1 MNHKFYRSRP
11 MKGLVWILTC
21 GFLCVSLV
29 CGLFLSY
36 MLSKDQS
43 PIQMADTYPKSSM
56 FADDLNT
63 AAGKIAAAYSN
74 TSRFSSVTDDSCMI
88 DLDEVLNDQPLSGK
102 NTSGLAYSF
111 SDLKKWVSDSWSYDS
126 DPGHTIV
133 ICEKEDGTK
142 EYFPFSDFQDQ
153 IKNGTLNFRYNQQ
166 FLHDDVWTEKE
177 AYDMIM
183 SELEYDYL
191 EKEVSVNALTGIYGS
206 DKTTL
211 KYVSVSSCTQTPL
224 VEDFSPEGGTSL
236 LDILN
241 HDPNWNDRVLDAL
254 NALEKTLSLVSAYM
268 DSQNVF
274 QEYGA
279 DSNLTW
285 LLVDNE
291 NKKAFSNQE
300 ISYSSAASLLSKMK
314 QTPVYVLAGSDRSFK
329 TAGTAIS
336 NTGHGILSASAWLQ
350 NIESYLNLSDYTFA
364 MAMDTDYPA
373 ADIFS
378 AHADTYQICQKWA
391 RPALAGFTAGL
402 ILTLI
407 GSLWLCFNA
416 GRTSKDGNIHLTFID
431 RWFTEIYGVVLFL
444 IWFLPFVYV
453 INHSALITLYE
464 NAQSGR
470 KAHAFVL
477 ISLLLYTFVLML
489 SFMLGMIRRI
499 RTKTFWK
506 NSLTCRI
513 PSLIRLFF
521 RKLKDFFA
529 LYFTNTALKITL
541 TLGLAVFLF
550 FQFIFSI
557 LAVNTPQVFLL
568 LLFVMDAA
576 ALVWVLK
583 KADGQDQI
591 TLGLK
596 KITEG
601 NLQYKIPVDH
611 LKGNQKQ
618 TAEYINNIG
627 NGLDAAVDKSLRDE
641 RLKTE
646 LITNVSHDIKTPLTS
661 IINYI
666 SLLKQENFT
675 DPKICGYLD
684 ILDEKAHRLKTLTE
698 DVVEASKISTG
709 NVSLNIQPLNF
720 TELAQQVCGEFQ
732 EQFQRR
738 QLTIVTLFSA
748 KQPTI
753 LADGQKMW
761 RVLSNLFTNIYKYAM
776 EGTRVYISLENQG
789 TKVVFTAKN
798 ISAQALNFSADQLT
812 ERFIRGDLSRST
824 EGSGLGLSIAKT
836 LTELQKGS
844 FRLYLDGD
852 LFKVVIT
859 FPVENKLPE
868 EDK

>member
-43 PIQMADTYPKSSM
+43 PTQMADTYTKSSM
-56 FADDLNT
+56 FADDLDI
-63 AAGKIAAAYSN
+63 AAGKITAAYSN

-153 IKNGTLNFRYNQQ
+153 LKNGTLNFRYNQQ

-183 SELEYDYL
+183 NELEYDYF
-191 EKEVSVNALTGIYGS
+191 EKEFSVNALTGIYGS

-211 KYVSVSSCTQTPL
+211 KYVSVSNCTQTPL
-224 VEDFSPEGGTSL
+224 VEDFSPEGGTSI

-268 DSQNVF
+268 DSQNVL
-274 QEYGA
+274 QEYET

-291 NKKAFSNQE
+291 NKKAFSNQDV
-300 ISYSSAASLLSKMK
+300 SYSLAASLLSKME
-314 QTPVYVLAGSDRSFK
+314 QTPVYILTGSNRSFE

-336 NTGHGILSASAWLQ
+336 NTGHGILSASAWQ
-350 NIESYLNLSDYTFA
+350 KNIESYLNLSDYTFA
-364 MAMDTDYPA
+364 MAVDTDYPA
-373 ADIFS
+373 ADVFS

-391 RPALAGFTAGL
+391 RPALAGFAAGL

-431 RWFTEIYGVVLFL
+431 KWFTEIYVVVLFL
-444 IWFLPFVYV
+444 IWFLPFAYV
-453 INHSALITLYE
+453 INHSALFTLYE
-464 NAQSGR
+464 NAQRGR

-489 SFMLGMIRRI
+489 SFVLGMIRRI

-513 PSLIRLFF
+513 FSLIRLFF
-521 RKLKDFFA
+521 HKLKDFFA

-568 LLFVMDAA
+568 PLFVMDAA

-601 NLQYKIPVDH
+601 DLQYKISVDR
-611 LKGNQKQ
+611 LKGNQKR

-627 NGLDAAVDKSLRDE
+627 SGLDAAVDKSLRDE

-738 QLTIVTLFSA
+738 QLTIVTLFST

-859 FPVENKLPE
+859 FPVEKKLSE

>member
-43 PIQMADTYPKSSM
+43 PVQMADTYTKSSM
-56 FADDLNT
+56 FADDLDI
-63 AAGKIAAAYSN
+63 AAGKITAAYSN

-183 SELEYDYL
+183 NELEYDYL
-191 EKEVSVNALTGIYGS
+191 EKEFSVNALTGIYSS

-224 VEDFSPEGGTSL
+224 VEDFSPEGGTSI

-268 DSQNVF
+268 DSQNVL
-274 QEYGA
+274 QEYET

-291 NKKAFSNQE
+291 NKKAFSNQDV
-300 ISYSSAASLLSKMK
+300 SYSLAASLLSKMK
-314 QTPVYVLAGSDRSFK
+314 QTPVYILTGSDRSFE

-336 NTGHGILSASAWLQ
+336 NTGHGILSASAWQ
-350 NIESYLNLSDYTFA
+350 KNIESYLNLSDYTFA
-364 MAMDTDYPA
+364 MAVDTDYPA
-373 ADIFS
+373 EDVFS

-391 RPALAGFTAGL
+391 RPALAGFAAGL

-431 RWFTEIYGVVLFL
+431 KWFTEIYVVVLFL
-444 IWFLPFVYV
+444 IWFLPFAYV
-453 INHSALITLYE
+453 INHSALFTLYE
-464 NAQSGR
+464 NAQRGR

-477 ISLLLYTFVLML
+477 ICLLLYTFVLML
-489 SFMLGMIRRI
+489 SFVLGMIRRI

-513 PSLIRLFF
+513 FSLIRLFF
-521 RKLKDFFA
+521 HKLKDFFA

-568 LLFVMDAA
+568 PLFVMDAA

-601 NLQYKIPVDH
+601 DLQYKIPTDR
-611 LKGNQKQ
+611 LKGNQKR

-627 NGLDAAVDKSLRDE
+627 SGLDAAVDKSLRDE

-738 QLTIVTLFSA
+738 QLTIVTLFST

>member
-43 PIQMADTYPKSSM
+43 PIQMSDTYPKSSM

-63 AAGKIAAAYSN
+63 AAGKITSAYSN
-74 TSRFSSVTDDSCMI
+74 ISRFSSVADDSCMI

-177 AYDMIM
+177 AYNIIM
-183 SELEYDYL
+183 DELEYDYV
-191 EKEVSVNALTGIYGS
+191 EKEFSVNALTGIYGS

-268 DSQNVF
+268 DSQNVL
-274 QEYGA
+274 QEYEA

-300 ISYSSAASLLSKMK
+300 TSYSSAASLLSKMK
-314 QTPVYVLAGSDRSFK
+314 QTPVYVLADSDRTFE
-329 TAGTAIS
+329 TAGTAIN

-350 NIESYLNLSDYTFA
+350 DIESHLNLSDYTFA
-364 MAMDTDYPA
+364 MAVDTDYPA
-373 ADIFS
+373 EDVFS
-378 AHADTYQICQKWA
+378 AHADTYQLCLKWA
-391 RPALAGFTAGL
+391 RPALAGFAAGL
-402 ILTLI
+402 ILALI

-416 GRTSKDGNIHLTFID
+416 GRTSKDGNIHLTFTD
-431 RWFTEIYGVVLFL
+431 RWFTEIYGAVLFL

-453 INHSALITLYE
+453 INHSK
-464 NAQSGR
+464 NAQNGR

-477 ISLLLYTFVLML
+477 ISILLYTFVLML

-513 PSLIRLFF
+513 LSLIRLFF

-859 FPVENKLPE
+859 FPVEKESHE
-868 EDK
+868 EA

>member
-1 MNHKFYRSRP
+1 
-11 MKGLVWILTC
+11 
-21 GFLCVSLV
+21 
-29 CGLFLSY
+29 
-36 MLSKDQS
+36 
-43 PIQMADTYPKSSM
+43 
-56 FADDLNT
+56 
-63 AAGKIAAAYSN
+63 
-74 TSRFSSVTDDSCMI
+74 
-88 DLDEVLNDQPLSGK
+88 
-102 NTSGLAYSF
+102 
-111 SDLKKWVSDSWSYDS
+111 
-126 DPGHTIV
+126 
-133 ICEKEDGTK
+133 
-142 EYFPFSDFQDQ
+142 
-153 IKNGTLNFRYNQQ
+153 
-166 FLHDDVWTEKE
+166 
-177 AYDMIM
+177 
-183 SELEYDYL
+183 
-191 EKEVSVNALTGIYGS
+191 
-206 DKTTL
+206 
-211 KYVSVSSCTQTPL
+211 
-224 VEDFSPEGGTSL
+224 
-236 LDILN
+236 
-241 HDPNWNDRVLDAL
+241 
-254 NALEKTLSLVSAYM
+254 
-268 DSQNVF
+268 
-274 QEYGA
+274 
-279 DSNLTW
+279 
-285 LLVDNE
+285 
-291 NKKAFSNQE
+291 
-300 ISYSSAASLLSKMK
+300 
-314 QTPVYVLAGSDRSFK
+314 
-329 TAGTAIS
+329 
-336 NTGHGILSASAWLQ
+336 
-350 NIESYLNLSDYTFA
+350 
-364 MAMDTDYPA
+364 MDTDYPA

-444 IWFLPFVYV
+444 IWFLPFAYV

-489 SFMLGMIRRI
+489 SFVLGMIRRI

-513 PSLIRLFF
+513 FSLIRLFF
-521 RKLKDFFA
+521 HKLKDFFA

-557 LAVNTPQVFLL
+557 LAVNTPQIFLL

-601 NLQYKIPVDH
+601 DLQYKIPTDR
-611 LKGNQKQ
+611 LKGNQKR

-627 NGLDAAVDKSLRDE
+627 SGLDAAVDKSLRDE

-789 TKVVFTAKN
+789 TKVVFTDKN

-859 FPVENKLPE
+859 FPVEKKLPE

>member
-21 GFLCVSLV
+21 GFLCISLL

-43 PIQMADTYPKSSM
+43 PTQMADTYTKSSM
-56 FADDLNT
+56 FADDLDI
-63 AAGKIAAAYSN
+63 AAGKITAAYSN

-183 SELEYDYL
+183 NELEYDYF
-191 EKEVSVNALTGIYGS
+191 EKEFSVNALTGIYGS

-224 VEDFSPEGGTSL
+224 VEDFSPEGGTSI

-268 DSQNVF
+268 DSQNVL
-274 QEYGA
+274 QEYET

-291 NKKAFSNQE
+291 NKKAFSNQDV
-300 ISYSSAASLLSKMK
+300 SYSLAASLLSKME
-314 QTPVYVLAGSDRSFK
+314 QTPVYVLAGSDRSFE

-336 NTGHGILSASAWLQ
+336 NTGHGILSASAWQ
-350 NIESYLNLSDYTFA
+350 KNIESYLNLSDYTFA
-364 MAMDTDYPA
+364 MAVDTDYPA
-373 ADIFS
+373 ADVFS

-391 RPALAGFTAGL
+391 RPALAGFAAGL

-416 GRTSKDGNIHLTFID
+416 GRTSKDGNIHLTFTD
-431 RWFTEIYGVVLFL
+431 KWFTEIYVVVLFL
-444 IWFLPFVYV
+444 IWFLPFAYV
-453 INHSALITLYE
+453 INHSALFTLYE
-464 NAQSGR
+464 NAQRGR

-477 ISLLLYTFVLML
+477 ICLLLYTFVLML
-489 SFMLGMIRRI
+489 SFVLGMIRRI

-513 PSLIRLFF
+513 FSLIRLFF
-521 RKLKDFFA
+521 HKLKDFFA

-568 LLFVMDAA
+568 PLFVMDAA

-601 NLQYKIPVDH
+601 DLQYKIPTDR
-611 LKGNQKQ
+611 LKGNQKR

-627 NGLDAAVDKSLRDE
+627 SGLDAAVDKSLRDE

-738 QLTIVTLFSA
+738 QLTIVTLFST

-859 FPVENKLPE
+859 FPVEKKLSE

>member
-21 GFLCVSLV
+21 GFLCISLL

-43 PIQMADTYPKSSM
+43 PTQMADTYTKSSM
-56 FADDLNT
+56 FADDLDI
-63 AAGKIAAAYSN
+63 AAGKITAAYSN

-153 IKNGTLNFRYNQQ
+153 LKNGTLNFRYNQQ

-183 SELEYDYL
+183 NELEYDYF
-191 EKEVSVNALTGIYGS
+191 EKEFSVNALTGIYGS

-211 KYVSVSSCTQTPL
+211 KYVSVSNCTQTPL
-224 VEDFSPEGGTSL
+224 VEDFSPEGGTSI

-268 DSQNVF
+268 DSQNVL
-274 QEYGA
+274 QEYET

-291 NKKAFSNQE
+291 NKKAFSNQDV
-300 ISYSSAASLLSKMK
+300 SYSLAASLLSKME
-314 QTPVYVLAGSDRSFK
+314 QTPVYVLAGSDRSFE

-336 NTGHGILSASAWLQ
+336 NTGHGILSASAWQ
-350 NIESYLNLSDYTFA
+350 KNIESYLNLSDYTFA
-364 MAMDTDYPA
+364 MAVDTDYPA
-373 ADIFS
+373 ADVFS

-391 RPALAGFTAGL
+391 RPALAGFAAGL

-416 GRTSKDGNIHLTFID
+416 GRTSKDGNIHLTFTD
-431 RWFTEIYGVVLFL
+431 KWFTEIYVVVLFL
-444 IWFLPFVYV
+444 IWFLPFAYV
-453 INHSALITLYE
+453 INHSALFTLYE
-464 NAQSGR
+464 NAQRGR

-477 ISLLLYTFVLML
+477 ICLLLYTFVLML
-489 SFMLGMIRRI
+489 SFVLGMIRRI

-513 PSLIRLFF
+513 FSLIRLFF
-521 RKLKDFFA
+521 HKLKDFFA

-568 LLFVMDAA
+568 PLFVMDAA

-601 NLQYKIPVDH
+601 DLQYKIPTDR
-611 LKGNQKQ
+611 LKGNQKR

-627 NGLDAAVDKSLRDE
+627 SGLDAAVDKSLRDE

-738 QLTIVTLFSA
+738 QLTIVTLFST

-859 FPVENKLPE
+859 FPVEKKLSE

>member
-11 MKGLVWILTC
+11 MKGLVWVLTC
-21 GFLCVSLV
+21 GFLCVSLL

-43 PIQMADTYPKSSM
+43 PIQMADTYTKSSM
-56 FADDLNT
+56 FADDLDI
-63 AAGKIAAAYSN
+63 AAGKITAAYSN

-153 IKNGTLNFRYNQQ
+153 LKNGTLNFRYNQQ
-166 FLHDDVWTEKE
+166 FLHDDMWTEKE

-183 SELEYDYL
+183 NELEYDYY
-191 EKEVSVNALTGIYGS
+191 EKEFSVNALTGIYGS

-211 KYVSVSSCTQTPL
+211 KYVSVSNCTQTPL
-224 VEDFSPEGGTSL
+224 VEDFSPEGGTSI

-268 DSQNVF
+268 DSQNVL
-274 QEYGA
+274 QEYET

-285 LLVDNE
+285 LLADND
-291 NKKAFSNQE
+291 NKKAFSNQDV
-300 ISYSSAASLLSKMK
+300 SYSLAASLLSKMK
-314 QTPVYVLAGSDRSFK
+314 QTPVYILTGSDRSFE

-336 NTGHGILSASAWLQ
+336 NTGHGILSASAWQ
-350 NIESYLNLSDYTFA
+350 KNIESYLNLSDTFA
-364 MAMDTDYPA
+364 MAVDTDYPA
-373 ADIFS
+373 ADVFS

-391 RPALAGFTAGL
+391 RPALAGFAAGL

-416 GRTSKDGNIHLTFID
+416 GRTSKDGNIHLTFTD
-431 RWFTEIYGVVLFL
+431 KWFTEIYGVVLFL
-444 IWFLPFVYV
+444 IWFLPFAYV
-453 INHSALITLYE
+453 ISHSALFTLYE
-464 NAQSGR
+464 NAQRGR

-477 ISLLLYTFVLML
+477 ICLLLYTFVLML
-489 SFMLGMIRRI
+489 TFVLGMIRRI

-513 PSLIRLFF
+513 FSLIRLFF
-521 RKLKDFFA
+521 RKLKAFFA

-568 LLFVMDAA
+568 PLFVMDAA

-601 NLQYKIPVDH
+601 DLQYKIPTDR
-611 LKGNQKQ
+611 LKGNQKR

-627 NGLDAAVDKSLRDE
+627 SGLDAAVDKSLRDE

-698 DVVEASKISTG
+698 DVVEASKINTG

-738 QLTIVTLFSA
+738 QLTIVTLFST

-761 RVLSNLFTNIYKYAM
+761 CVLSNLFTNIYKYAM

-859 FPVENKLPE
+859 FPVETKLPE

>member
-21 GFLCVSLV
+21 GFLCISLL

-43 PIQMADTYPKSSM
+43 PVQMADTYTKSSM
-56 FADDLNT
+56 FADDLDI
-63 AAGKIAAAYSN
+63 AAGKITAAYSN

-183 SELEYDYL
+183 NELEYDYF
-191 EKEVSVNALTGIYGS
+191 EKEFSVNALTGIYGS

-211 KYVSVSSCTQTPL
+211 KYVSVSNCTQTPL
-224 VEDFSPEGGTSL
+224 VEDFSPEGGTSI

-268 DSQNVF
+268 DSQNVL
-274 QEYGA
+274 QEYET

-291 NKKAFSNQE
+291 NKKAFSNQDV
-300 ISYSSAASLLSKMK
+300 SYSLAASLLSKME
-314 QTPVYVLAGSDRSFK
+314 QTPVYVLAGSDHSFE

-336 NTGHGILSASAWLQ
+336 NTGHGILSASAWQ
-350 NIESYLNLSDYTFA
+350 KNIESYLNLSDYTFA
-364 MAMDTDYPA
+364 MAVDTDYPA
-373 ADIFS
+373 ADVFS

-391 RPALAGFTAGL
+391 RPALAGFAAGL

-431 RWFTEIYGVVLFL
+431 KWFTEIYVVVLFL
-444 IWFLPFVYV
+444 IWFLPFAYV
-453 INHSALITLYE
+453 INHSALFTLYE
-464 NAQSGR
+464 NAQRGR

-477 ISLLLYTFVLML
+477 ICLLLYTFVLML
-489 SFMLGMIRRI
+489 SFVLGMIRRI

-513 PSLIRLFF
+513 FSLIRLFF
-521 RKLKDFFA
+521 HKLKDFFA

-568 LLFVMDAA
+568 PLFVMDAA

-601 NLQYKIPVDH
+601 DLQYKIPTDR
-611 LKGNQKQ
+611 LKGNQKR

-627 NGLDAAVDKSLRDE
+627 SGLDAAVDKSLRDE

-738 QLTIVTLFSA
+738 QLTIVTLFST

-859 FPVENKLPE
+859 FPVEKKLPE

>member
-43 PIQMADTYPKSSM
+43 PVQMADTYTKSSM
-56 FADDLNT
+56 FADDLDI
-63 AAGKIAAAYSN
+63 AAGKITAAYSN

-183 SELEYDYL
+183 NELEYDYL
-191 EKEVSVNALTGIYGS
+191 EKEFSVNALTGIYSS

-224 VEDFSPEGGTSL
+224 VEDFSPEGGTSI

-268 DSQNVF
+268 DSQNVL
-274 QEYGA
+274 QEYET

-291 NKKAFSNQE
+291 NKKAFSNQDV
-300 ISYSSAASLLSKMK
+300 SYSLAASLLSKME
-314 QTPVYVLAGSDRSFK
+314 QTPVYILTGSDRSFE

-336 NTGHGILSASAWLQ
+336 NTGHGILSASAWQ
-350 NIESYLNLSDYTFA
+350 KNIESYLNLSDYTFA
-364 MAMDTDYPA
+364 MAVDTDYPA
-373 ADIFS
+373 EDVFS

-391 RPALAGFTAGL
+391 RPALAGFAAGL

-431 RWFTEIYGVVLFL
+431 KWFTEIYVVVLFL
-444 IWFLPFVYV
+444 IWFLPFAYV
-453 INHSALITLYE
+453 INHSALFTLYE
-464 NAQSGR
+464 NAQRGR

-477 ISLLLYTFVLML
+477 ICLLLYTFVLML
-489 SFMLGMIRRI
+489 SFVLGMIRRI

-513 PSLIRLFF
+513 FSLIRLFF
-521 RKLKDFFA
+521 HKLKDFFA

-568 LLFVMDAA
+568 PLFVMDAA

-601 NLQYKIPVDH
+601 DLQYKIPTDR
-611 LKGNQKQ
+611 LKGNQKR

-627 NGLDAAVDKSLRDE
+627 SGLDAAVDKSLRDE

-738 QLTIVTLFSA
+738 QLTIVTLFST

>member
-43 PIQMADTYPKSSM
+43 PVQMADTYTKSSM
-56 FADDLNT
+56 FADDLDI
-63 AAGKIAAAYSN
+63 AAGKITAAYSN

-183 SELEYDYL
+183 NELEYDYF
-191 EKEVSVNALTGIYGS
+191 EKEFSVNALTGIYGS

-211 KYVSVSSCTQTPL
+211 KYVSVSNCTQTPL
-224 VEDFSPEGGTSL
+224 VEDFSPEGGTSI

-268 DSQNVF
+268 DSQNVL
-274 QEYGA
+274 QEYET

-291 NKKAFSNQE
+291 NKKAFSNQDV
-300 ISYSSAASLLSKMK
+300 SYSLAASLLSKME
-314 QTPVYVLAGSDRSFK
+314 QTPVYVLAGSDHSFE

-336 NTGHGILSASAWLQ
+336 NTGHGILSASAWQ
-350 NIESYLNLSDYTFA
+350 KNIESYLNLSDYTFA
-364 MAMDTDYPA
+364 MAVDTDYPA
-373 ADIFS
+373 ADVFS

-391 RPALAGFTAGL
+391 RPALAGFAAGL

-416 GRTSKDGNIHLTFID
+416 GRTSKDGNIHLTFTD
-431 RWFTEIYGVVLFL
+431 KWFTEIYVVVLFL
-444 IWFLPFVYV
+444 IWFLPFAYV
-453 INHSALITLYE
+453 INHSALFTLYE
-464 NAQSGR
+464 NAQRGR

-477 ISLLLYTFVLML
+477 ICLLLYTFVLML
-489 SFMLGMIRRI
+489 SFVLGMIRRI

-513 PSLIRLFF
+513 FSLIRLFF
-521 RKLKDFFA
+521 HKLKDFFA

-568 LLFVMDAA
+568 PLFVMDAA

-601 NLQYKIPVDH
+601 DLQYKIPTDR
-611 LKGNQKQ
+611 LKGNQKR

-627 NGLDAAVDKSLRDE
+627 SGLDAAVDKSLRDE

-738 QLTIVTLFSA
+738 QLTIVTLFST

-859 FPVENKLPE
+859 FPVEKESHE
-868 EDK
+868 EA

>member
-43 PIQMADTYPKSSM
+43 PTQMADTYTKSSM
-56 FADDLNT
+56 FADDLDI
-63 AAGKIAAAYSN
+63 AAGKITAAYSN

-177 AYDMIM
+177 TYDMIM
-183 SELEYDYL
+183 NELEYDYL
-191 EKEVSVNALTGIYGS
+191 EKEFSVNALTGIYGS

-211 KYVSVSSCTQTPL
+211 KYVSVSNCTQTPL
-224 VEDFSPEGGTSL
+224 VEDFSPEGGTSI

-268 DSQNVF
+268 DSQNVL
-274 QEYGA
+274 QEYET

-291 NKKAFSNQE
+291 NKKAFSNQDV
-300 ISYSSAASLLSKMK
+300 SYSLAASLLSKME
-314 QTPVYVLAGSDRSFK
+314 QTPVYILTGSNRSFE

-336 NTGHGILSASAWLQ
+336 NTGHGILSASAWQ
-350 NIESYLNLSDYTFA
+350 KNIESYLNLSDYTFA
-364 MAMDTDYPA
+364 MAVDTDYPA
-373 ADIFS
+373 ADVFS

-391 RPALAGFTAGL
+391 RPALAGFAAGL

-416 GRTSKDGNIHLTFID
+416 GRTSKDGNIHLTFTD
-431 RWFTEIYGVVLFL
+431 KWFTEIYVVVLFL
-444 IWFLPFVYV
+444 IWFLPFAYV
-453 INHSALITLYE
+453 INHSALFTLYE
-464 NAQSGR
+464 NAQRGR

-477 ISLLLYTFVLML
+477 ICLLLYTFVLML
-489 SFMLGMIRRI
+489 SFVLGMIRRI

-513 PSLIRLFF
+513 FSLIRLFF
-521 RKLKDFFA
+521 HKLKDFFA

-568 LLFVMDAA
+568 PLFVMDAA

-601 NLQYKIPVDH
+601 DLQYKIPTDR
-611 LKGNQKQ
+611 LKGNQKR

-627 NGLDAAVDKSLRDE
+627 SGLDAAVDKSLRDE

-738 QLTIVTLFSA
+738 QLTIVTLFST

-859 FPVENKLPE
+859 FPVEKKLSE

>member
-21 GFLCVSLV
+21 GFLCISLL

-43 PIQMADTYPKSSM
+43 PTQMADTYTKSSM
-56 FADDLNT
+56 FADDLDI
-63 AAGKIAAAYSN
+63 AAGKITAAYSN

-183 SELEYDYL
+183 NELEYDYL
-191 EKEVSVNALTGIYGS
+191 EKEFSVNALTGIYGS

-224 VEDFSPEGGTSL
+224 VEDFSPEGGTSI

-268 DSQNVF
+268 DSQNVL
-274 QEYGA
+274 QEYET

-291 NKKAFSNQE
+291 NKKAFSNQD
-300 ISYSSAASLLSKMK
+300 ISYSLAASLLSKMK
-314 QTPVYVLAGSDRSFK
+314 QTPVYVLAGSDHSFE

-336 NTGHGILSASAWLQ
+336 NTGHGILSASAWQ
-350 NIESYLNLSDYTFA
+350 KNIESYLNLSDYTFA
-364 MAMDTDYPA
+364 MAVDTDYPA
-373 ADIFS
+373 ADVFS

-391 RPALAGFTAGL
+391 RPALAGFAAGL

-416 GRTSKDGNIHLTFID
+416 GRTSKDGNIHLTFTD
-431 RWFTEIYGVVLFL
+431 KWFTEIYVVVLFL
-444 IWFLPFVYV
+444 IWFLPFAYV
-453 INHSALITLYE
+453 ISHSALFTLYE
-464 NAQSGR
+464 NAQRGR

-477 ISLLLYTFVLML
+477 ICLLLYTFVLML
-489 SFMLGMIRRI
+489 SLVLGMIRRI

-513 PSLIRLFF
+513 FSLIRLFF
-521 RKLKDFFA
+521 RKLKAFFA

-557 LAVNTPQVFLL
+557 LAVNTPQIFLL

-601 NLQYKIPVDH
+601 DLQYKIPTDR
-611 LKGNQKQ
+611 LKGNQKR

-627 NGLDAAVDKSLRDE
+627 SGLDAAVDKSLRDE

-675 DPKICGYLD
+675 NPKICGYLD

-738 QLTIVTLFSA
+738 QLTIVTLFST

-852 LFKVVIT
+852 LFKIVIT
-859 FPVENKLPE
+859 FPVEKKLSE

>member
-21 GFLCVSLV
+21 GFLCISLL

-43 PIQMADTYPKSSM
+43 PTQMADTYTKSSM
-56 FADDLNT
+56 FADDLDI
-63 AAGKIAAAYSN
+63 AAGKITAAYSN

-183 SELEYDYL
+183 NELEYDYL
-191 EKEVSVNALTGIYGS
+191 EKEFSVNALTGIYGS

-224 VEDFSPEGGTSL
+224 VEDFSPEGGTSI

-268 DSQNVF
+268 DSQNVL
-274 QEYGA
+274 QEYET

-291 NKKAFSNQE
+291 NKKAFSNQDV
-300 ISYSSAASLLSKMK
+300 SYSLAASLLSKME
-314 QTPVYVLAGSDRSFK
+314 QTPVYILTGSNRSFE

-336 NTGHGILSASAWLQ
+336 NTGHGILSASAWQ
-350 NIESYLNLSDYTFA
+350 KNIESYLNLSDYTFA
-364 MAMDTDYPA
+364 MAVDTDYPA
-373 ADIFS
+373 ADVFS

-391 RPALAGFTAGL
+391 RPALAGFAAGL

-431 RWFTEIYGVVLFL
+431 KWFTEIYVVVLFL
-444 IWFLPFVYV
+444 IWFLPFAYV
-453 INHSALITLYE
+453 INHSALFTLYE
-464 NAQSGR
+464 NAQRGR

-477 ISLLLYTFVLML
+477 ICLLLYTFVLML
-489 SFMLGMIRRI
+489 SFVLGMIRRI

-513 PSLIRLFF
+513 FSLIRLFF
-521 RKLKDFFA
+521 HKLKDFFA

-568 LLFVMDAA
+568 PLFVMDAA

-601 NLQYKIPVDH
+601 DLQYKIPTDR
-611 LKGNQKQ
+611 LKGNQKR

-627 NGLDAAVDKSLRDE
+627 SGLDAAVDKSLRDE

-738 QLTIVTLFSA
+738 QLTIVTLFST

-859 FPVENKLPE
+859 FPVEKKLPE
-868 EDK
+868 KDK

>member
-43 PIQMADTYPKSSM
+43 PVQMADTYTKSSM
-56 FADDLNT
+56 FADDLDI
-63 AAGKIAAAYSN
+63 AAGKITAAYSN

-183 SELEYDYL
+183 NELEYDYF
-191 EKEVSVNALTGIYGS
+191 EKEFSVNALTGIYGS

-211 KYVSVSSCTQTPL
+211 KYVSVSNCTQTPL
-224 VEDFSPEGGTSL
+224 VEDFSPEGGTSI

-268 DSQNVF
+268 DSQNVL
-274 QEYGA
+274 QEYET

-291 NKKAFSNQE
+291 NKKAFSNQDV
-300 ISYSSAASLLSKMK
+300 SYSLAASLLSKME
-314 QTPVYVLAGSDRSFK
+314 QTPVYVLAGSDHSFE

-336 NTGHGILSASAWLQ
+336 NTGHGILSASAWQ
-350 NIESYLNLSDYTFA
+350 KNIESYLNLSDYTFA
-364 MAMDTDYPA
+364 MAVDTDYPA
-373 ADIFS
+373 ADVFS

-391 RPALAGFTAGL
+391 RPALAGFAAGL

-416 GRTSKDGNIHLTFID
+416 GRTSKDGNIHLTFTD
-431 RWFTEIYGVVLFL
+431 KWFTEIYVVVLFL
-444 IWFLPFVYV
+444 IWFLPFAYV
-453 INHSALITLYE
+453 INHSALFTLYE
-464 NAQSGR
+464 NAQRGR

-477 ISLLLYTFVLML
+477 ICLLLYTFVLML
-489 SFMLGMIRRI
+489 SFVLGMIRRI

-513 PSLIRLFF
+513 FSLIRLFF
-521 RKLKDFFA
+521 HKLKDFFA

-568 LLFVMDAA
+568 PLFVMDAA

-601 NLQYKIPVDH
+601 DLQYKIPTDR
-611 LKGNQKQ
+611 LKGNQKR

-627 NGLDAAVDKSLRDE
+627 SGLDAAVDKSLRDE

-738 QLTIVTLFSA
+738 QLTIVTLFST

>member
-43 PIQMADTYPKSSM
+43 PVQMADTYTKSSM
-56 FADDLNT
+56 FADDLDI
-63 AAGKIAAAYSN
+63 AAGKITAAYSN

-183 SELEYDYL
+183 NELEYDYF
-191 EKEVSVNALTGIYGS
+191 EKEFSVNALTGIYGS

-211 KYVSVSSCTQTPL
+211 KYVSVSNCTQTPL
-224 VEDFSPEGGTSL
+224 VEDFSPEGGTSI

-268 DSQNVF
+268 DSQNVL
-274 QEYGA
+274 QEYET

-291 NKKAFSNQE
+291 NKKAFSNQDV
-300 ISYSSAASLLSKMK
+300 SYSLAASLLSKME
-314 QTPVYVLAGSDRSFK
+314 QTPVYVLAGSDHSFE

-336 NTGHGILSASAWLQ
+336 NTGHGILSASAWQ
-350 NIESYLNLSDYTFA
+350 KNIESYLNLSDYTFA
-364 MAMDTDYPA
+364 MAVDTDYPA
-373 ADIFS
+373 ADVFS

-391 RPALAGFTAGL
+391 RPALAGFAAGL

-416 GRTSKDGNIHLTFID
+416 GRTSKDGNIHLTFTD
-431 RWFTEIYGVVLFL
+431 KWFTEIYVVVLFL
-444 IWFLPFVYV
+444 IWFLPFAYV
-453 INHSALITLYE
+453 INHSALFTLYE
-464 NAQSGR
+464 NAQRGR

-477 ISLLLYTFVLML
+477 ICLLLYTFVLML
-489 SFMLGMIRRI
+489 SFVLGMIRRI

-513 PSLIRLFF
+513 FSLIRLFF
-521 RKLKDFFA
+521 HKSKDFFA

-568 LLFVMDAA
+568 PLFVMDAA

-601 NLQYKIPVDH
+601 DLQYKIPTDR
-611 LKGNQKQ
+611 LKGNQKR

-627 NGLDAAVDKSLRDE
+627 SGLDAAVDKSLRDE

-738 QLTIVTLFSA
+738 QLTIVTLFST

-859 FPVENKLPE
+859 FPVEKKLPE